1 MQVNDFVKV
10 NYSGKIKE
18 TDLEFDKGENL
29 PIIVGVNYTLKGI
42 DKALLEMQVGEKRTV
57 EVFPED
63 GFGNREQKLIRL
75 VPLSE
80 FKKHNT
86 NPFPG
91 MVIEADGLR
100 GRVLSASGGRVQVDF
115 NHPLAGKI
123 LVYDIEIKEI
133 IENLEEKIKAIIKLY
148 AMIEEEKSKITLK
161 EKEVDIELP
170 PLINSVY
177 KRKIANDIIKFL
189 GFDKVNFI
197 ESFEKPKEEIKD
209 QPLPPAP

>member
-148 AMIEEEKSKITLK
+148 SMIEEEKSKITLK